1 MRRRTPPTRIELD
14 DGAFLRQFAVG
25 DADALAQTVAESL
38 DHLQPWMPWAADD
51 ESADPQFQR
60 GRLGRLAEQNE
71 RREEWQYG
79 LFTAGDPRI
88 LGSFGLMTRRGPGT
102 IEIGYFLHP
111 NAVGRGLAT
120 RATAALTEVGRRLRG
135 VRQVLIYC
143 DAANVRSAAIPRR
156 LGYTLSRTE
165 ARAVEAPA
173 ESGTTLVWEWP
184 RRARVPA
191 LRPPEAAG

>member
-1 MRRRTPPTRIELD
+1 VRRRTPPARIELD
-14 DGAFLRQFAVG
+14 NGAFLRQFIID
-25 DADALAQTVAESL
+25 DADALARTVSESL
-38 DHLQPWMPWAADD
+38 EHLRPWMPWAADN
-51 ESADPQFQR
+51 ESADPEFQR
-60 GRLGRLAEQNE
+60 GRLTRLAEQNE

-79 LFTAGDPRI
+79 LFTADDPRI

-111 NAVGRGLAT
+111 SAAGRGLAT
-120 RATAALTEVGRRLRG
+120 RAAAALTEVGRRLRG
-135 VRQVLIYC
+135 VQQVLIFC

-184 RRARVPA
+184 RRARVTA
-191 LRPPEAAG
+191 LRSPEAAG

>member
-1 MRRRTPPTRIELD
+1 VRRRSPPSRIDLD
-14 DGAFLRQFAVG
+14 DEAFLRQFTVD
-25 DADALAQTVAESL
+25 DADALARTVAESL
-38 DHLQPWMPWAADD
+38 EHLRPWMPWAADN

-60 GRLGRLAEQNE
+60 GRLTRLAAQNA
-71 RREEWQYG
+71 RHEEWQFG
-79 LFTAGDPRI
+79 LFTTGDPRI

-111 NAVGRGLAT
+111 SAVGRGLAT
-120 RATAALTEVGRRLRG
+120 RATAALTDVGRRLRG
-135 VRQVLIYC
+135 VHQVLIFC

-156 LGYTLSRTE
+156 LGYALHRTE

-184 RRARVPA
+184 RRARVSA
-191 LRPPEAAG
+191 RRPPEAAR